1 MKAAT
6 YPNAS
11 SSAITSKMN
20 GFNQHAAT
28 LIQSKNLLFNNL
40 NTMQLNTMQLQNQ
53 LRHQQL
59 IQQQLFK
66 LQLQQSHQSTSNC
79 YQMVSP
85 ASSPKAMDIQQPS
98 MSPVNFASQP
108 MEQTPMQSPL
118 NTSNSSSMELPIVNQ
133 SVQCSSVNTS
143 CENSLIMSPVSTPNC
158 SPVNC
163 VSPPAVTSS
172 PLPVQSINQPISAL
186 LSNADHYQTIS
197 QLFNQNENRPN
208 KLNLMLPDGQLMKKC
223 AKRKS
228 NPKMKNAIKLENNKH
243 DITQLKNEKLKQKA
257 KQRTAA
263 NERERKRMSN
273 INQAFNRLRNVLISR
288 EKDTEKLSK
297 MDILKLAQQYINELT
312 YKLQ

>member
-6 YPNAS
+6 YPNGSPGAIAS
-11 SSAITSKMN
+11 QMN
-20 GFNQHAAT
+20 GFNQHAART
-28 LIQSKNLLFNNL
+28 LIQSKNLLFNN
-40 NTMQLNTMQLQNQ
+40 LNTMQLQNQ

-59 IQQQLFK
+59 IQQQLLK
-66 LQLQQSHQSTSNC
+66 LQLQQTHQPTNNC

-85 ASSPKAMDIQQPS
+85 ASSPKAMDIQQPV
-98 MSPVNFASQP
+98 MSPVNFVSQP

-143 CENSLIMSPVSTPNC
+143 CENSLIISPVSTPNC

-163 VSPPAVTSS
+163 VSPPVVTSS
-172 PLPVQSINQPISAL
+172 PLPVQSINPPISTL
-186 LSNADHYQTIS
+186 LPSAEHYQTIN
-197 QLFNQNENRPN
+197 QFFNQNHENRPN
-208 KLNLMLPDGQLMKKC
+208 KLNLMLPDGQLAKKC
-223 AKRKS
+223 NKRKS
-228 NPKMKNAIKLENNKH
+228 NLKMKSTLKLENKY

-273 INQAFNRLRNVLISR
+273 INQAFNRLRSVILTKP
-288 EKDTEKLSK
+288 ETEKLSK
-297 MDILKLAQQYINELT
+297 MEILKLAQTYINELSE
-312 YKLQ
+312 KLQQG